1 MGFWYVGFLVKSSG
15 TYGVF
20 MRRGI
25 KVKNPGISFF
35 FKWGIFPRRFLIKIL
50 CLCVRGF
57 LVICGVFI

>member
-25 KVKNPGISFF
+25 KVKNPGISIFF
-35 FKWGIFPRRFLIKIL
+35 LNGGFFPA
-50 CLCVRGF
+50 
-57 LVICGVFI
+57 VFFN